1 MMPLNDIRK
10 LIFYIFSPTSLKN
23 YLQNRFG
30 PDSLWRSY
38 VNKCSTAKRTAFLL
52 SFDCDTELDIK
63 VISSVIDQLDG
74 IGVKPV
80 LAVPGQLIQSGLEI
94 YRSLAD
100 RGVEFINHGFV
111 QHTHVKLPERI
122 YESSFFYDKLSRKK
136 IIEDITKGDETLTEF
151 LGIVPKGFRT
161 PHFGS
166 FQKKSDLK
174 FLWKLLRDM
183 GYEYSSSTT
192 PIFGIR
198 NGPMVIREVVEF
210 PMTGCPSWPIKVL
223 DSWGFRFAPNRDVRE
238 QDFIN
243 QIQLMV
249 DSIGKGNKLIINIYA
264 DPSQVYDWPEFFEAI
279 AKLAPYAVESY
290 MELFESISQS

>member
-1 MMPLNDIRK
+1 M
-10 LIFYIFSPTSLKN
+10 
-23 YLQNRFG
+23 
-30 PDSLWRSY
+30 
-38 VNKCSTAKRTAFLL
+38 
-52 SFDCDTELDIK
+52 
-63 VISSVIDQLDG
+63 
-74 IGVKPV
+74 
-80 LAVPGQLIQSGLEI
+80 I
-94 YRSLAD
+94 Y
-100 RGVEFINHGFV
+100 GKE
-111 QHTHVKLPERI
+111 
-122 YESSFFYDKLSRKK
+122 
-136 IIEDITKGDETLTEF
+136 IIEDITKGDETLTEL

-249 DSIGKGNKLIINIYA
+249 DSIGKGNKLIINIYTL
-264 DPSQVYDWPEFFEAI
+264 QIFLTLIVFTIVCNVYTCVCSSCGKI
-279 AKLAPYAVESY
+279 N
-290 MELFESISQS
+290 